1 MKEYRDN
8 MSTER
13 TKNIGASRQLVTF
26 QLGEDRYG
34 IDIMRV
40 KEIYDNHN
48 VRPIP
53 HAPAYIEGVLNLR
66 GEIIPII
73 NLHRRFGITKAV
85 LNEDDAMLSG
95 FVIIDLD
102 GMKIG
107 VIIDKILSVAEI
119 NESTIQPPPQMIT
132 NIGAEYI
139 EGVSHQ
145 ENGYLV
151 LLDIDRLFDVKELG
165 RLRLLRSFKAI
176 SEEELNQSSN
186 TASKHRD

>member
-1 MKEYRDN
+1 MSADKAN
-8 MSTER
+8 MIGN
-13 TKNIGASRQLVTF
+13 TKQLVTF

-40 KEIYDNHN
+40 KEIYASHM

-73 NLHRRFGITKAV
+73 NLHRRFGIAKAV

-95 FVIIDLD
+95 FVIIDLS
-102 GMKIG
+102 GMKVG

-119 NESTIQPPPQMIT
+119 DRSTIQPPPQMIT

-139 EGVSHQ
+139 EGVSPQ
-145 ENGYLV
+145 DSAGYLV
-151 LLDIDRLFDVKELG
+151 ILNIDRLFDVKELG
-165 RLRLLRSFKAI
+165 RLRMLRSFRAI
-176 SEEELNQSSN
+176 SEEELNKSSA
-186 TASKHRD
+186 TSK